1 MNRISY
7 LGGIKVALLLSS
19 SLVMP
24 SVAMSQSVLMDE
36 VVVVAQKREQNL
48 QNVGVSVAAFNTEQM
63 SALGWSSS
71 EDLAV
76 QIPGLTTSKTAGAA
90 VSQFTVRGVGQADFA
105 DHHEPPNAIYTD
117 ETYVA
122 SPGAAG
128 FPMFDLERV
137 EVLRGPQGTL
147 FGRNATGGLVH
158 FLSNKPSDEFEAY
171 VNLTL
176 AEYSTVRVEGA
187 IGGKITDGVMGRL
200 SLFSTKANGYVK
212 NDNPVGPNLR
222 SEDTQAARAQLLFD
236 VSDTSTLLLNVRY
249 MDVDEDAGIYQHRS
263 SFVDTDGVSKF
274 LPADVDAFGTGPGND
289 MFGFR
294 DTDGDDLRA
303 NPDVTGHIRKE
314 VWGATAKYVHET
326 DAVTLTSI
334 TDYLDTKTSY
344 LEDTD
349 SSPLNSFMYDS
360 NQDVS
365 QFSQELRVGGETDN
379 MTWVAGGYY
388 LYINGD
394 YFSSF
399 EVPVAT
405 ADQNNVWD
413 LKTKSWS
420 LFGQVEYDISDQ
432 FKVIG
437 GFRWTDDK
445 KEFNYTPECI
455 TVGCPG
461 VFVFSQA
468 DLGLGGSPEEL
479 VTSNLPA
486 GQIPIALDRHD
497 NDWSGKLEIDW
508 QANDDTLVYASVS
521 RGIKGGGFTA
531 PLDGLLTVGQLA
543 YDPEVLVSY
552 EVGLKMTFLDGMAR
566 LNTSAFYY
574 DYNDF
579 QAFEF
584 RGITSVVF
592 NRDASVK
599 GGEVE
604 LTMSPAEGLD
614 IMLGAAY
621 LDAMAND
628 IDTPLG
634 VQDQRLINAPEFS
647 ANWLIRKS
655 WDVTDAHQL
664 SIQYDGNYTGERY
677 FNAVN
682 NPVVRAASYS
692 LHNARLSYGDNG
704 GKWDISV
711 YVKNIFDKRYTSHI
725 FDISGAGGF
734 TILKVAP
741 PRWAGINVK
750 YYWN

>member
-1 MNRISY
+1 MNKVSR
-7 LGGIKVALLLSS
+7 LGAMKIGLLLSTSLITS
-19 SLVMP
+19 SAAL
-24 SVAMSQSVLMDE
+24 AQSVLMDE

-48 QNVGVSVAAFNTEQM
+48 QNVGVSVAAFNTDQM

-90 VSQFTVRGVGQADFA
+90 ISQFTVRGIGQADFA

-158 FLSNKPSDEFEAY
+158 FLSNKPSEEFDAY
-171 VNLTL
+171 INLTL
-176 AEYSTVRVEGA
+176 AEYSTVRIEGA
-187 IGGKITDGVMGRL
+187 VGGKIADGVMGRL
-200 SLFSTKANGYVK
+200 AVYSTKADGYVK
-212 NDNPVGPNLR
+212 NDNPVGPDLR

-236 VSDTSTLLLNVRY
+236 VSDKSTLLLNVRY
-249 MDVDEDAGIYQHRS
+249 MNVDEDAGIYQHRS
-263 SFVDTDGVSKF
+263 SFVDTDGVSRF

-289 MFGFR
+289 MFGYR
-294 DTDGDDLRA
+294 DTDGDDLRVNA
-303 NPDVTGHIRKE
+303 DVAGYIRKE
-314 VWGATAKYVHET
+314 VWGATAKYVLET
-326 DAVTLTSI
+326 EAVTITSI

-349 SSPLNSFMYDS
+349 SSPLNSFQYDS

-365 QFSQELRVGGETDN
+365 QFSQEIRFSGEADN
-379 MTWVAGGYY
+379 MNWVAGAYY
-388 LYINGD
+388 LNISGD

-399 EVPVAT
+399 EVPVLT
-405 ADQNNVWD
+405 ADQNNTWD

-420 LFGQVEYDISDQ
+420 VFGQVEYDISDQ

-455 TVGCPG
+455 TVGCAG

-468 DLGLGGSPEEL
+468 DLGLGSNPEDL
-479 VTSNLPA
+479 VTSNLPS
-486 GQIPIALDRHD
+486 GQIPISLDRHD
-497 NDWSGKLEIDW
+497 SDWSGKIELDW
-508 QANDDTLVYASVS
+508 QANDDTLVYASIS

-531 PLDGLLTVGQLA
+531 PLDGLLTVAELS

-574 DYNDF
+574 DYKDF

-592 NRDASVK
+592 NRNASVK

-621 LDAMAND
+621 LDAIAKD
-628 IDTPLG
+628 IATPQG
-634 VQDQRLINAPEFS
+634 IQDQKLINAPKFS

-655 WDVTDAHQL
+655 WDVAGDHQL

-682 NPVVRAASYS
+682 NPVARTAPHD
-692 LHNARLSYGDNG
+692 LHNARLTYGDIAG
-704 GKWDISV
+704 AWDISV
-711 YVKNIFDKRYTSHI
+711 YVKNIFDKRYNSHM
-725 FDISGAGGF
+725 FDISGAGGY

-741 PRWAGINVK
+741 PRWAGINFK
-750 YYWN
+750 YRWN